1 MRFNDYLN
9 ERRSTMSKN
18 FRLPK
23 QMKVKEV
30 QADEKGD
37 VWANKTTKIGNI
49 HGKYK
54 YKIESWF
61 QNNEVI
67 KAKLRKVK

>member
-1 MRFNDYLN
+1 MRLHDYLN

-18 FRLPK
+18 LRLPGK
-23 QMKVKEV
+23 MKVTEV
-30 QADEKGD
+30 HSDSKGD